1 MKRLF
6 VDASYW
12 IALELSDDQNHS
24 SAQSHWNSIDLL
36 ETHLITTTYVLDE
49 AVTFLNSRNAHHNAV
64 GLGESILLSP
74 RIELIHVDEDLFFEG
89 WASFKKYN
97 DKRFSLTDCIS
108 FVVMNDLDLDT
119 ALTFD
124 RDFEQAGFNINFLD
138 A

>member
-1 MKRLF
+1 MKKFF

-12 IALELSDDQNHS
+12 ISLELTDDQNHS
-24 SAQSHWNSIDLL
+24 SAQSHWNSLDFA
-36 ETHLITTTYVLDE
+36 ETHLVTTSYVLDE
-49 AVTFLNSRNAHHNAV
+49 AVTFLNSRNAHQNAV

-108 FVVMNDLDLDT
+108 FVVMSNRDLNT

-124 RDFEQAGFNINFLD
+124 SDFEQVGYLTRP
-138 A
+138 